1 MSESKINKKQLA
13 LAGLVGGGYLLFKGL
28 QLRQTA
34 KDILI
39 NIKSVQFDVNKRELS
54 LSIVPVVE
62 IINPVGGSIT
72 ISNIYGNLVD
82 AQGYQYGTFQ
92 SGRFTLQRS
101 TTLVKLPIRI
111 TNFTAIPGIIDAIQ
125 NNRWPKFT
133 MNYTISMVG
142 GVVPIK
148 NKITFDTSVI
158 QRAINWK

>member
-1 MSESKINKKQLA
+1 MEKSKTNKRLIA
-13 LAGLVGGGYLLFKGL
+13 AGILGGGYLLFRGL

-39 NIKSVQFDVNKRELS
+39 NIKGVEFNANRRDMALT
-54 LSIVPVVE
+54 ITPVVE

-101 TTLVKLPIRI
+101 NTLVKLPIRI
-111 TNFTAIPGIIDAIQ
+111 TNFTAIPGIINAIQ
-125 NNRWPKFT
+125 NNSWPKFT
-133 MNYTISMVG
+133 MNYTISLVG

-148 NKITFDTSVI
+148 NKITFDTGII
-158 QRAINWK
+158 QKAVNWI